1 MTKYCAMSSYGTVDN
16 KTVLDL
22 VDDAAQANW
31 GNNWVMP
38 TDEEI
43 RELFGLREYTLF
55 ERINITKSTVL

>member
-1 MTKYCAMSSYGTVDN
+1 MSSYGTVDN